1 MKYLPAVVERTR
13 HAGELGLHIA
23 SIAAQARMPFPL
35 VQVMAD
41 TADISDANTGWEWA
55 LINDMAN
62 QTRKER
68 ALADPDSWTRFDKSQ
83 EAMAGLLGGPDESKS
98 QFSIWTEYGSDCEC
112 ICRWPAPCGHGLWAF
127 NVKMFYPGVD
137 LIHGPRPRV
146 LVRAA
151 PAARLLVA
159 SLSET
164 PSAVEIVFRSLAGD
178 QVGESTR
185 SKDEGDFLM
194 EDLVELAEEAAEQEN
209 LLTSVNQKLC
219 VSLDGGHHQLP
230 STAVLW
236 SAGAN
241 QERGFP
247 SA

>member
-1 MKYLPAVVERTR
+1 MQLWWHGRHDEIARSSRSKDDINYLPAVVERTR
-13 HAGELGLHIA
+13 HAVGLRLHRA
-23 SIAAQARMPFPL
+23 SIGAQERIPFHL
-35 VQVMAD
+35 MQVMAD
-41 TADISDANTGWEWA
+41 TADIIGTNTGWEWA
-55 LINDMAN
+55 LITDMAN
-62 QTRKER
+62 QT
-68 ALADPDSWTRFDKSQ
+68 
-83 EAMAGLLGGPDESKS
+83 LLGGPDESKS
-98 QFSIWTEYGSDCEC
+98 QVSIWAEYGGDCEC

-164 PSAVEIVFRSLAGD
+164 PSAIEIVFRSLAGD
-178 QVGESTR
+178 QVGEATR

-194 EDLVELAEEAAEQEN
+194 EDLVELAEEVAEQEN

-219 VSLDGGHHQLP
+219 VSLDGCHHQLP